1 MAAYKMKLVAP
12 GGDVEI
18 HTDAAG
24 KVTFPVYEVSLAR
37 AGVERLLYLSG
48 TIETILEQY
57 GLTSLEIEK
66 V

>member
-1 MAAYKMKLVAP
+1 MKLVVR
-12 GGDVEI
+12 GGNVEI

-24 KVTFPVYEVSLAR
+24 KVTFPVYEVNLAR
-37 AGVERLLYLSG
+37 TGMERLLYLAG
-48 TIETILEQY
+48 IIEAVLEQQ